1 MNSVTFFNMFL
12 LYFFL
17 CIPLFFYAVS
27 TVMEIRKRRRKVRR
41 CFKCGH
47 IGSMEPYLQEKRPYF
62 LTIALLFL
70 GIIPGLLYL
79 GRVRKKYR
87 CGSCGKISAHVPIS
101 EALAHTS

>member
-62 LTIALLFL
+62 LTIAVA
-70 GIIPGLLYL
+70 IPRHYPRSVVSGT
-79 GRVRKKYR
+79 GEEK
-87 CGSCGKISAHVPIS
+87 VPVWQ
-101 EALAHTS
+101 LR